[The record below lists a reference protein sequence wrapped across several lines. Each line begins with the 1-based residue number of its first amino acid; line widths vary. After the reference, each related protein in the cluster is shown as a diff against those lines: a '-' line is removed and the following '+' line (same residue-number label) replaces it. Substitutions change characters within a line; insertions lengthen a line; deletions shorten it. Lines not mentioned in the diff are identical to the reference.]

1 MSDCRA
7 YRCHPGTDATRFGL
21 LCEKCWQKLSD
32 DGQAKIAEMAM
43 GLDEELN
50 AQQAKSPYDVLG
62 ARVMVMSV
70 APLWQRD
77 K

>member
-43 GLDEELN
+43 GLDVYIILPPGATN
-50 AQQAKSPYDVLG
+50 AGEILG
-62 ARVMVMSV
+62 LEAI
-70 APLWQRD
+70 LKGRD
-77 K
+77 Q